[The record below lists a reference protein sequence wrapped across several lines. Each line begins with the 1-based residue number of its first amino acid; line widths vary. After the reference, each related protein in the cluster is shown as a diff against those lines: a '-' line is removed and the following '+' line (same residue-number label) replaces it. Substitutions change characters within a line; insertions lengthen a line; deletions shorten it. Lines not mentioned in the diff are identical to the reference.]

1 MRKLSLHEWPPVLL
15 ACSGILG
22 IGPMTLYRLFEG
34 SYLIALVDALAVSA
48 FAAIVW
54 MVYVK
59 GSVRLASVVMAL
71 VAIVTA
77 VVTVNLR
84 GGQQVIWMHPATVA
98 LFYLL
103 KPKEAAAVAIIAIVS
118 ILPVVFDG
126 RSTEQSAVVIA
137 SMAVTIALSVAFAA
151 LTNKQRRELQ
161 AITLIDP
168 LTGTG
173 NRRAMDQTLDATI
186 REANQ
191 DDAPFFV
198 IMLDIDHFKATND
211 RFGHAAGDAALRVV
225 AQTIQNNIRPTDS
238 CFRTGGEEFMVIAKS
253 ASVSQLKKL
262 AERLRVAIGEL
273 ENFAGDDAQELTI
286 TASLGLAGYV
296 KGETRDS
303 LYKRADDALYKAKRA
318 GRNRFALSDR
328 LSSEQA
334 A

>member
-1 MRKLSLHEWPPVLL
+1 MLL
-15 ACSGILG
+15 AFSGILG
-22 IGPMTLYRLFEG
+22 IGPMAVYRLVEG
-34 SYLIALVDALAVSA
+34 SYLIALVDALAVTA
-48 FAAIVW
+48 FGCIAW

-59 GSVRLASVVMAL
+59 RSVRVASVIMAL
-71 VAIVTA
+71 VAIITA
-77 VVTVNLR
+77 VATVNLR

-103 KPKEAAAVAIIAIVS
+103 KPKEAATVAILAILAV
-118 ILPVVFDG
+118 LPVIFDG
-126 RSTEQSAVVIA
+126 RSLEQSAVVLA
-137 SMAVTIALSVAFAA
+137 SMAVTIALSVAFAV

-161 AITLIDP
+161 AVTLLDP

-173 NRRAMDQTLDATI
+173 NRRAMDQTLEASI
-186 REANQ
+186 RQANQ
-191 DDAPFFV
+191 SGGSFFV

-211 RFGHAAGDAALRVV
+211 KFGHAAGDAALRVV
-225 AQTIQNNIRPTDS
+225 AQTIQANIRPNDS

-273 ENFAGDDAQELTI
+273 KNFAGDEAQELTV

-318 GRNRFALSDR
+318 GRNRFHLSER
-328 LSSEQA
+328 LAAEQA